1 MYQQI
6 YLSCLTGEDLT
17 DILLIRLKVL
27 ILMKTNLGEIAMT
40 KRRTQKTHKPSH
52 TRQSLTA
59 SGWLKPQRWQIS
71 KIEAAEAL
79 RMPVKHIVKVYPKQH
94 QVIVVYLNK
103 KGQKCS
109 SFFSY
114 RLFARWEQEAIAAI
128 ASCRNQQILAPLEVI
143 VQYDLEHFKYPVAI
157 ADAIWEA
164 LLNQISRVTRELRLS
179 KQCA

>member
-1 MYQQI
+1 
-6 YLSCLTGEDLT
+6 
-17 DILLIRLKVL
+17 
-27 ILMKTNLGEIAMT
+27 MT
-40 KRRTQKTHKPSH
+40 KRRSQNTHNSRN

-71 KIEAAEAL
+71 KKEAAEAL
-79 RMPVKHIVKVYPKQH
+79 RMQVNRIVKVYPKQH

-128 ASCRNQQILAPLEVI
+128 ASCQNQQILAPLEVI

-157 ADAIWEA
+157 ANAIWEA
-164 LLNQISRVTRELRLS
+164 LLNHIRHLNREQRLS
-179 KQCA
+179 LACA

>member
-1 MYQQI
+1 M
-6 YLSCLTGEDLT
+6 T
-17 DILLIRLKVL
+17 R
-27 ILMKTNLGEIAMT
+27 KTRN
-40 KRRTQKTHKPSH
+40 

-71 KIEAAEAL
+71 KMEAAQAL
-79 RMPVKHIVKVYPKQH
+79 RMPVNRIVKVYPKQH
-94 QVIVVYLNK
+94 QVIVVYLNQ

-114 RLFARWEQEAIAAI
+114 RLFARWEQEAIATI
-128 ASCRNQQILAPLEVI
+128 VSCRNQQTLAPLEII

-164 LLNQISRVTRELRLS
+164 LLNHIRHLNREQRLS
-179 KQCA
+179 LACA

>member
-1 MYQQI
+1 M
-6 YLSCLTGEDLT
+6 T
-17 DILLIRLKVL
+17 R
-27 ILMKTNLGEIAMT
+27 KTRN
-40 KRRTQKTHKPSH
+40 

-59 SGWLKPQRWQIS
+59 SGWLKPKCWQIS
-71 KIEAAEAL
+71 KKEAAEAL
-79 RMPVKHIVKVYPKQH
+79 RMPVNRIVKVYPKQH

-114 RLFARWEQEAIAAI
+114 RLFARWQQEAIAAI

-164 LLNQISRVTRELRLS
+164 LLNHIRHLNREQRLS
-179 KQCA
+179 LACA

>member
-1 MYQQI
+1 M
-6 YLSCLTGEDLT
+6 T
-17 DILLIRLKVL
+17 R
-27 ILMKTNLGEIAMT
+27 KTRN
-40 KRRTQKTHKPSH
+40 

-59 SGWLKPQRWQIS
+59 SGWLKPQCWQIS

-79 RMPVKHIVKVYPKQH
+79 RMPVNRIVKVYPRQH

-114 RLFARWEQEAIAAI
+114 RLFARWQQEAIAAI

-143 VQYDLEHFKYPVAI
+143 VQYDLEHFKYPVAG
-157 ADAIWEA
+157 DRRYNLGSPTQPDLPRNKGTEA
-164 LLNQISRVTRELRLS
+164 EQTMRLAPHHS
-179 KQCA
+179 IN

>member
-1 MYQQI
+1 M
-6 YLSCLTGEDLT
+6 
-17 DILLIRLKVL
+17 
-27 ILMKTNLGEIAMT
+27 TN
-40 KRRTQKTHKPSH
+40 RRTRRTRKTSH

-59 SGWLKPQRWQIS
+59 SGWLKPQCWQIS
-71 KIEAAEAL
+71 KKEAAEAL
-79 RMPVKHIVKVYPKQH
+79 RMPVNRIVKVYPKLH

-114 RLFARWEQEAIAAI
+114 RLFARWQQEAIATI
-128 ASCRNQQILAPLEVI
+128 ASCRNQQTLAPLEII

-164 LLNQISRVTRELRLS
+164 LLNHIRHLNREQRLS
-179 KQCA
+179 LACA

>member
-1 MYQQI
+1 
-6 YLSCLTGEDLT
+6 
-17 DILLIRLKVL
+17 LKAL
-27 ILMKTNLGEIAMT
+27 ILMKAGLGEIPMR
-40 KRRTQKTHKPSH
+40 KRRNQNSHKPSH
-52 TRQSLTA
+52 TRHSLTA
-59 SGWLKPQRWQIS
+59 SGWLKPQCWQIS
-71 KIEAAEAL
+71 KTEAAEAL
-79 RMPVKHIVKVYPKQH
+79 RMPVNRIVKVYPKQH

-114 RLFARWEQEAIAAI
+114 RLFARWQQEAIAAI

>member
-1 MYQQI
+1 M
-6 YLSCLTGEDLT
+6 T
-17 DILLIRLKVL
+17 R
-27 ILMKTNLGEIAMT
+27 KTRN
-40 KRRTQKTHKPSH
+40 

-59 SGWLKPQRWQIS
+59 SGWLKPQCWQIS
-71 KIEAAEAL
+71 KTEAAEAL
-79 RMPVKHIVKVYPKQH
+79 RMPVNRIVKVYPKQH

-114 RLFARWEQEAIAAI
+114 RLFTRWQQEAIAAI

-143 VQYDLEHFKYPVAI
+143 VQYDLEHFKYPVQS

>member
-1 MYQQI
+1 
-6 YLSCLTGEDLT
+6 
-17 DILLIRLKVL
+17 
-27 ILMKTNLGEIAMT
+27 MT
-40 KRRTQKTHKPSH
+40 KRRHHNAHKTRN

-59 SGWLKPQRWQIS
+59 SGWLKPQCWQIS

-79 RMPVKHIVKVYPKQH
+79 RMPVNCIVKVYPKQH

-114 RLFARWEQEAIAAI
+114 RLFARWQQETIAAI
-128 ASCRNQQILAPLEVI
+128 ASCRNQQTLAPLEII

-157 ADAIWEA
+157 TDAIWEA
-164 LLNQISRVTRELRLS
+164 LLNHIRQVIREQRHTQ
-179 KQCA
+179 KCA

>member
-1 MYQQI
+1 M
-6 YLSCLTGEDLT
+6 T
-17 DILLIRLKVL
+17 R
-27 ILMKTNLGEIAMT
+27 KTRN
-40 KRRTQKTHKPSH
+40 

-71 KIEAAEAL
+71 KMEAAEAL
-79 RMPVKHIVKVYPKQH
+79 RMPANRIVKVYPKQH

-114 RLFARWEQEAIAAI
+114 RLFARWQQEVIAASG
-128 ASCRNQQILAPLEVI
+128 SCRNQQILAPLEVI

-164 LLNQISRVTRELRLS
+164 LLNHIRHLNREQRLS
-179 KQCA
+179 LACA

>member
-1 MYQQI
+1 M
-6 YLSCLTGEDLT
+6 
-17 DILLIRLKVL
+17 
-27 ILMKTNLGEIAMT
+27 TN
-40 KRRTQKTHKPSH
+40 RRTQSTRK

-79 RMPVKHIVKVYPKQH
+79 RMPVNRIVKVYPKQH

-114 RLFARWEQEAIAAI
+114 RLFARWQQETIATI
-128 ASCRNQQILAPLEVI
+128 ASCRNHQTLAPLEII

-157 ADAIWEA
+157 VDAIWES
-164 LLNQISRVTRELRLS
+164 LLNHIRQVITELRHTQ
-179 KQCA
+179 KCA

>member
-17 DILLIRLKVL
+17 DIILIRLKIL
-27 ILMKTNLGEIAMT
+27 ILMKTDLGEIAMT
-40 KRRTQKTHKPSH
+40 KRRTQKTHKASR

-59 SGWLKPQRWQIS
+59 SGWLKPQCWQIS

-79 RMPVKHIVKVYPKQH
+79 RMPVNRIVKVYPKQH
-94 QVIVVYLNK
+94 QVIVVYLNQ

-114 RLFARWEQEAIAAI
+114 RLFARWEQETIATI
-128 ASCRNQQILAPLEVI
+128 ASCRNQQALAPLEVI
-143 VQYDLEHFKYPVAI
+143 VQYDLEHFKYPVQS
-157 ADAIWEA
+157 ADAIWDA
-164 LLNQISRVTRELRLS
+164 LLHHIRRAITEQRHTQ
-179 KQCA
+179 KCA

>member
-1 MYQQI
+1 M
-6 YLSCLTGEDLT
+6 
-17 DILLIRLKVL
+17 
-27 ILMKTNLGEIAMT
+27 TN
-40 KRRTQKTHKPSH
+40 RRTPRTRKTSH

-59 SGWLKPQRWQIS
+59 SGWLKPQCWQIS
-71 KIEAAEAL
+71 KKEAAEAL
-79 RMPVKHIVKVYPKQH
+79 RMPVNRIVKVYPKQH

-164 LLNQISRVTRELRLS
+164 LLNHISRVTRELRLS